1 MATFGSGLI
10 QGLLNPSYSA
20 ELGNVAQQISAA
32 PGIRRER
39 ERQANRLERAM
50 DITGKGIASAQAGDT
65 SALSAQMGQLR
76 ELIKDPNMPI
86 EEKQLYI
93 QEIRALQGM
102 MPGARQT
109 ATGNTA
115 RSIIQTRAAIED
127 PTLPE
132 NVKKVLEQRL
142 KVMSDNTDA
151 LAAADKFRLDQA
163 RMDSEMQRIEG
174 ENWLNKNTSKMLELI
189 RNDDADGLEAFVAGA
204 GQFSGAARKFATSA
218 LAGQEAMD
226 RFTANSIAMKM
237 APDFKT
243 GEGGEIISAE
253 RSDIESLPE
262 SIREIFAPGLRKYEK
277 LIKEG
282 WDDKNGTWREGY
294 RTLASNAQRE
304 VQGLL
309 NNVRNQI
316 ATSEYFAE
324 LNRTRDT
331 EEQIRNLELL
341 KESPVSKSEARI
353 LADSLLPR
361 NKKGNRLEN
370 LTVERINEAEEIIRQ
385 SRNAAIDNQI
395 NMLRS
400 PQTEGEQETGV
411 GSVIEGSDGQKYK
424 ASDYRGKE
432 AVDDDGNTV
441 ISDGQKWIPVLKEVT
456 VSARKRSETPP
467 KKPTSASDIYGEPF
481 ISQGAAAVGRAVDA
495 AGQAISDKA
504 ARQRQRIQEEPFG
517 GVR

>member
-262 SIREIFAPGLRKYEK
+262 SIQYCLYSS
-277 LIKEG
+277 L
-282 WDDKNGTWREGY
+282 
-294 RTLASNAQRE
+294 Q
-304 VQGLL
+304 
-309 NNVRNQI
+309 
-316 ATSEYFAE
+316 
-324 LNRTRDT
+324 
-331 EEQIRNLELL
+331 LE
-341 KESPVSKSEARI
+341 SS
-353 LADSLLPR
+353 
-361 NKKGNRLEN
+361 
-370 LTVERINEAEEIIRQ
+370 
-385 SRNAAIDNQI
+385 
-395 NMLRS
+395 
-400 PQTEGEQETGV
+400 
-411 GSVIEGSDGQKYK
+411 
-424 ASDYRGKE
+424 
-432 AVDDDGNTV
+432 
-441 ISDGQKWIPVLKEVT
+441 
-456 VSARKRSETPP
+456 
-467 KKPTSASDIYGEPF
+467 
-481 ISQGAAAVGRAVDA
+481 
-495 AGQAISDKA
+495 
-504 ARQRQRIQEEPFG
+504 
-517 GVR
+517 

>member
-1 MATFGSGLI
+1 MATFSRGLI
-10 QGLLNPSYSA
+10 QGLINPSYSQNLRDVGMLA
-20 ELGNVAQQISAA
+20 GSA
-32 PGIRRER
+32 PGMRRQR
-39 ERQANRLERAM
+39 ERQANRLERAV
-50 DITGKGIASAQAGDT
+50 DITGRGVASAQLGDT
-65 SALSAQMGQLR
+65 TALSSQMGQLR
-76 ELIKDPNMPI
+76 ELIKDPDMPL
-86 EEKQLYI
+86 EEKRMYI
-93 QEIRALQGM
+93 QELRTLQGM

-151 LAAADKFRLDQA
+151 LAAADKFRFDQA
-163 RMDSEMQRIEG
+163 RMGSEMQRIEG
-174 ENWLNKNTSKMLELI
+174 ENWLNANTSKMLEFI
-189 RNDDADGLEAFVAGA
+189 QNDDADGLEAFVAGA
-204 GQFSGAARKFATSA
+204 GQFSGAARKFAQSA
-218 LAGQEAMD
+218 LAGQESMD
-226 RFTANSIAMKM
+226 RFKANSIAMKI
-237 APDFKT
+237 APDFKA
-243 GEGGEIISAE
+243 GKDGAIISAE
-253 RSDIESLPE
+253 RTDIQSLPE
-262 SIREIFAPGLRKYEK
+262 SIREIFAPGLRKYEN

-282 WDDKNGTWREGY
+282 WDEKNKTWREGY

-331 EEQIRNLELL
+331 EEQVRSLGLL
-341 KESPVSKSEARI
+341 KESPVSTSEARI
-353 LADSLLPR
+353 LADSLIPR
-361 NKKGNRLEN
+361 DRKNRRTEP
-370 LTVERINEAEEIIRQ
+370 LTLDKIEDAKDIIRQ

-395 NMLRS
+395 RLLEG
-400 PQTEGEQETGV
+400 PQTEEEQQTGL
-411 GSVIEGSDGQKYK
+411 GSVIEGPDGEKYK
-424 ASDYRGKE
+424 ASDYRGVE

-441 ISDGQKWIPVLKEVT
+441 ISDGQKWIRVLEEVT
-456 VSARKRSETPP
+456 VSARRRSETPP
-467 KKPTSASDIYGEPF
+467 KKPASASDIYGESF

-517 GVR
+517 GAS